1 MKLLQKH
8 TCFSW
13 QVASQYS
20 HTHVHTLNN
29 CEFPDWN
36 YSYSEVSGGKLKIPQ
51 KQSLNE
57 LGSLDHTGKYL
68 WLFPYSMHIYIYVY
82 ICPYIYICMD
92 KSDLTVFS
100 LSHNYKLQS
109 FAQLQ
114 IIKLGK
120 IKYNLF
126 YKSDLAFCMLDH
138 L

>member
-1 MKLLQKH
+1 
-8 TCFSW
+8 
-13 QVASQYS
+13 
-20 HTHVHTLNN
+20 
-29 CEFPDWN
+29 
-36 YSYSEVSGGKLKIPQ
+36 
-51 KQSLNE
+51 
-57 LGSLDHTGKYL
+57 
-68 WLFPYSMHIYIYVY
+68 
-82 ICPYIYICMD
+82 MD